1 MKKFKNKKTG
11 NTVCVTNPATIALM
25 EKSAQYEEVVPKKG
39 GKNAGKQDDQ
49 TET

>member
-11 NTVCVTNPATIALM
+11 NIVCVTNPATIALM
-25 EKSAQYEEVVPKKG
+25 EKSAQYEEVIPKKT
-39 GKNAGKQDDQ
+39 GKKSDKDDQ